1 MNTNNTQMTRARL
14 FSLAPAAVLLA
25 SLAGSAVQA
34 QVIPLTAPP
43 AGDSA
48 TTTSTFPLNDNNGG
62 YIYGPQVS
70 SLGSLNTVTFTATN
84 PGVASFE
91 TFDNST
97 VNGAPLA
104 YPLNTV
110 VLNTFDGGNGHT
122 NTVTGPLD
130 INFSSAVSSFGLT
143 VESAVDDTATFSFAA
158 YDGAIASQNLIG
170 TFTYAPVTQSEG
182 NHQSLFIGGQ
192 ATGNQIVNV
201 VVSDTSDQSGY
212 TGGTNDFFFG
222 PLSTFSPVPEASTT
236 ISFGLLLMLGAG
248 GVLIRKKLGE
258 QKINAQKASAA

>member
-1 MNTNNTQMTRARL
+1 MNTNNTRTTRARL

-25 SLAGSAVQA
+25 SFAGSAAQA

-43 AGDSA
+43 AGEAA
-48 TTTSTFPLNDNNGG
+48 TTTSTFPLNNSNGG
-62 YIYGPQVS
+62 YIIGSQVS
-70 SLGSLNTVTFTATN
+70 SLGSSNTATFTVEH
-84 PGVASFE
+84 PGDASFE

-97 VNGAPLA
+97 INGAPLA

-143 VESAVDDTATFSFAA
+143 VESAEEDTATFSFAA

-170 TFTYAPVTQSEG
+170 TFTYVPVTQTVGSP
-182 NHQSLFIGGQ
+182 QSIFIGGQ
-192 ATGNQIVNV
+192 ATGSQIVNV
-201 VVSDTSDQSGY
+201 VVSDVSDASGY

-236 ISFGLLLMLGAG
+236 ISFGLLLTLGLG
-248 GVLIRKKLGE
+248 GVLVRRKM
-258 QKINAQKASAA
+258 SAPKTAAN